1 MVEGNAELTPARLI
15 GHFDPALV
23 LSKGYVPEIFE
34 DGPLLEAMRTGGLLY
49 VEELNRIPEETL
61 NVLLT
66 AMSELEI
73 TVPRLGRVAAA
84 PGFALV
90 AAMNPFDAVGTARVS
105 GALYDRTCRISMDY
119 QSAEAEQQIV
129 DLRSRVDP
137 VWRARVV
144 DAGAQH
150 PRRTPT
156 SGSARRCAEPSTSPA
171 SPSSSARLRGVPTD
185 DWHVGLAAAKA
196 SLSGRIR
203 LHDGCDRTPE
213 QVVTELYV
221 AVFGAEPRDDELR
234 RRTPRGDAGGTLS
247 PPPRGG
253 QPSSTQQR
261 PSRGSASPRRA
272 RPVGPSS
279 AKNPTVRRAVPR
291 GRRARPRRP
300 RRRAGRRPRR
310 HADAARRDVATRPT
324 RSCAP
329 PYDGWRRG

>member
-1 MVEGNAELTPARLI
+1 VGEVTMTGPEPSSGPVPVVERAAEAEILEAALLGGAHVLLEGPPGTGKSTLLRQVAAGRRIPFVMVEGNAELTPARLI

-23 LSKGYVPEIFE
+23 LSKGYVSEIFE

-73 TVPRLGRVAAA
+73 TVPRLGRVAAE

-129 DLRSRVDP
+129 DLRSRVEP
-137 VWRARVV
+137 AWRASVV
-144 DAGAQH
+144 TLVRNTRTHPDIRFGSSVRGAIDIT
-150 PRRTPT
+150 RLAVEL
-156 SGSARRCAEPSTSPA
+156 G
-171 SPSSSARLRGVPTD
+171 RLRGTSTD

-203 LHDGCDRTPE
+203 LHDGCGRTPE
-213 QVVTELYV
+213 EIVTELYV
-221 AVFGAEPRDDELR
+221 GVFGAEPGEADDPGEEA
-234 RRTPRGDAGGTLS
+234 TPGER
-247 PPPRGG
+247 
-253 QPSSTQQR
+253 
-261 PSRGSASPRRA
+261 
-272 RPVGPSS
+272 
-279 AKNPTVRRAVPR
+279 
-291 GRRARPRRP
+291 
-300 RRRAGRRPRR
+300 
-310 HADAARRDVATRPT
+310 
-324 RSCAP
+324 
-329 PYDGWRRG
+329 

>member
-1 MVEGNAELTPARLI
+1 MTQTSSVGAAAAAVPTEVIERAAEAELLEAALLSGAHVLLEGPPGTGKSTLLRRVATGRRIPFVMVEGNAELTPSRLI

-34 DGPLLEAMRTGGLLY
+34 DGPLLEALRSGGLLY

-119 QSAEAEQQIV
+119 QSAQAEQAIV
-129 DLRSRVDP
+129 GLRTSDLDP
-137 VWRARVV
+137 AWRARVV
-144 DAGAQH
+144 ELVRSTRDHDDIRFGSSVRGAIDV
-150 PRRTPT
+150 
-156 SGSARRCAEPSTSPA
+156 ARLSVELG
-171 SPSSSARLRGVPTD
+171 RLRGTTTD

-203 LHDGCDRTPE
+203 LQDGCDRSPE

-221 AVFGAEPRDDELR
+221 AVFGAEPSAD
-234 RRTPRGDAGGTLS
+234 S
-247 PPPRGG
+247 PD
-253 QPSSTQQR
+253 PSD
-261 PSRGSASPRRA
+261 PGSAEGSPGE
-272 RPVGPSS
+272 P
-279 AKNPTVRRAVPR
+279 
-291 GRRARPRRP
+291 
-300 RRRAGRRPRR
+300 
-310 HADAARRDVATRPT
+310 
-324 RSCAP
+324 
-329 PYDGWRRG
+329 

>member
-1 MVEGNAELTPARLI
+1 MTTTGASPVGPGRHRPDPTEVVERAAEAELLEAALLCGAHVLLEGPPGTGKSTLLRRVATGRRIPFVMVEGNAELTPARLI

-23 LSKGYVPEIFE
+23 LSKGYAPEIFE
-34 DGPLLEAMRTGGLLY
+34 DGPLLAAMRTGGLLY

-73 TVPRLGRVAAA
+73 TVPRLGQVAAA

-105 GALYDRTCRISMDY
+105 SALYDRTCRISMDY

-129 DLRSRVDP
+129 GLRAVDLDP
-137 VWRARVV
+137 AWRAHVV
-144 DAGAQH
+144 DLV
-150 PRRTPT
+150 RRTRGHT
-156 SGSARRCAEPSTSPA
+156 DIRFGSSVRGAIDISRLAVELG
-171 SPSSSARLRGVPTD
+171 RLRGTGTE

-221 AVFGAEPRDDELR
+221 AVFGAEPSSDSADS
-234 RRTPRGDAGGTLS
+234 TP
-247 PPPRGG
+247 
-253 QPSSTQQR
+253 
-261 PSRGSASPRRA
+261 GSE
-272 RPVGPSS
+272 G
-279 AKNPTVRRAVPR
+279 
-291 GRRARPRRP
+291 
-300 RRRAGRRPRR
+300 
-310 HADAARRDVATRPT
+310 
-324 RSCAP
+324 AP
-329 PYDGWRRG
+329 GER

>member
-1 MVEGNAELTPARLI
+1 MPETVTQTSSVGAAAAAVPTEVIERAAEAELLEAALLSGAHVLLEGPPGTGKSTLLRRVATGRRIPFVMVEGNAELTPSRLI

-34 DGPLLEAMRTGGLLY
+34 DGPLLEALRSGGLLY

-119 QSAEAEQQIV
+119 QSAQAEQAIV
-129 DLRSRVDP
+129 GLRTSDLDP
-137 VWRARVV
+137 AWRARVV
-144 DAGAQH
+144 ELVRSTRDHDDIRFGSSVRGAIDV
-150 PRRTPT
+150 
-156 SGSARRCAEPSTSPA
+156 ARLSVELG
-171 SPSSSARLRGVPTD
+171 RLRGTTTD

-203 LHDGCDRTPE
+203 LQDGCDRSPE

-221 AVFGAEPRDDELR
+221 AVFGAEPSAD
-234 RRTPRGDAGGTLS
+234 S
-247 PPPRGG
+247 PD
-253 QPSSTQQR
+253 PSD
-261 PSRGSASPRRA
+261 PGSAEGSPGE
-272 RPVGPSS
+272 P
-279 AKNPTVRRAVPR
+279 
-291 GRRARPRRP
+291 
-300 RRRAGRRPRR
+300 
-310 HADAARRDVATRPT
+310 
-324 RSCAP
+324 
-329 PYDGWRRG
+329 